1 MASQDKS
8 RTLNPNSKYEES
20 FIPKARLACAEL
32 GATDADLADLFGVC
46 LRTIHNW
53 KQRHPEFGRVL
64 KEAKEVFDSRQ
75 VERSLLQAAL
85 GAEYE
90 EIHEQNGK
98 VVKKVTRH
106 KAPDIKAC
114 MFWLKNR
121 QPGRWRDK
129 AEMAQELGEDLAQ
142 LLNEAKARLRRKQPG
157 CLNPKRQTGGKGG
170 DDERR

>member
-1 MASQDKS
+1 MTNQTKPKS
-8 RTLNPNSKYEES
+8 PRGNSKYEDS
-20 FIPKARLACAEL
+20 FAQKARLACAEL
-32 GATDADLADLFGVC
+32 GATDKNLAELFGVC
-46 LRTIHNW
+46 LRTIHYW
-53 KQRHPEFGRVL
+53 KQRHPEFGQAL
-64 KEAKEVFDSRQ
+64 KEGKEHFDSSC

-121 QPGRWRDK
+121 QPQRWRDK

-142 LLNEAKARLRRKQPG
+142 LLNEAKARMKQGRPA
-157 CLNPKRQTGGKGG
+157 CRAKRDSKGKDGHDG
-170 DDERR
+170 NK